1 MNIEA
6 LFDQKTG
13 HRRISTRFFK
23 FLIVP
28 NFIQKEEN
36 KAESLS
42 WTEVSHQKGEDI
54 SRSPSSALHA
64 QKVRWLLLGAVR
76 TPETEILCCVL

>member
-36 KAESLS
+36 KA
-42 WTEVSHQKGEDI
+42 
-54 SRSPSSALHA
+54 
-64 QKVRWLLLGAVR
+64 
-76 TPETEILCCVL
+76 

>member
-13 HRRISTRFFK
+13 PRRISTRFFT

-28 NFIQKEEN
+28 NFIQKEES
-36 KAESLS
+36 KAKSLS
-42 WTEVSHQKGEDI
+42 WPEVSHQKGEGI
-54 SRSPSSALHA
+54 SCSPSSALHA
-64 QKVRWLLLGAVR
+64 RKVCWLPLGAVR
-76 TPETEILCCVL
+76 TPETEILHCVL